1 MITEVQAI
9 SILAATFI
17 IIYFM
22 GTVRNRK
29 LMQKYA
35 HILKDHMTPL
45 CDKVGFRTYRT
56 SSFRALCQPKSGRG
70 GFSKI
75 EIAVSLVD
83 RENALHYPL
92 SIVTRDYDRFVY
104 WGFLE
109 NTPPMNLEVLQKNE
123 KKLRDK
129 VTLQKSLTKLTAGDA
144 ELNNRFVVLVENVN
158 LAKEFLADPK
168 VRADLIRSMD
178 FLKRLSLNRE
188 ESWIYLLGILK
199 EESLKPL
206 LDLALSCG
214 KALSSKSL

>member
-1 MITEVQAI
+1 MITDVQAI

-35 HILKDHMTPL
+35 RILKDQMTPL
-45 CDKVGFRTYRT
+45 CDRVGFRAYRT
-56 SSFRALCQPKSGRG
+56 SSFRALCQLKSGG

-92 SIVTRDYDRFVY
+92 SIVTRDYDRFVC

-109 NTPPMNLEVLQKNE
+109 NTPPTNIEVLQKSE
-123 KKLRDK
+123 RKLRDK
-129 VTLQKSLTKLTAGDA
+129 VALQKSLTKLTAGGD
-144 ELNNRFVVLVENVN
+144 ELNNRFVVLVENGN
-158 LAKEFLADPK
+158 LAKEFLADSK
-168 VRADLIRSMD
+168 VRADLIKSRE
-178 FLKRLSLNRE
+178 FLKHLSLNRE

-206 LDLALSCG
+206 LDLILSCG